1 MERGTSAL
9 SYLLIDL
16 MALGQFIAPTI
27 DPLDFPV
34 PPHTMEQL
42 VKVVSFH
49 LGAAVFIRSFPVGKH
64 TVTVVT
70 QWRAVWAVDRRRPP
84 RPLKQLGRVGCGSS
98 EPTPLKLP

>member
-1 MERGTSAL
+1 
-9 SYLLIDL
+9 
-16 MALGQFIAPTI
+16 
-27 DPLDFPV
+27 
-34 PPHTMEQL
+34 MEQL

-84 RPLKQLGRVGCGSS
+84 RPFKQLGRVGCGSS